1 MYGKGSI
8 RSFFDYSSF
17 SRSIEKAKVGS
28 GGAAA
33 ARATYGQMSIFGGG
47 PPLHSTPLRSHII
60 LAHSFT
66 PLRPSWLLRLL
77 LRRMY
82 TRERLVINGVTAAGQ
97 IISRFGLGIYVGASY
112 FPSYRMYATCEV
124 IVVSYI
130 RLPG

>member
-82 TRERLVINGVTAAGQ
+82 EGE
-97 IISRFGLGIYVGASY
+97 ASNQWGY
-112 FPSYRMYATCEV
+112 CRRPNNQSV
-124 IVVSYI
+124 W
-130 RLPG
+130 PGNICRGFLFSLLQDVCNM